1 MLMPSKISSMFNA
14 AVGIQEKY
22 ALKNPLHQ
30 PNPQLSR
37 AMPCSPLLGASLSL
51 SFLLPLRM
59 CSLMSLGA
67 CRAAGEVTRCLAST
81 PPFLRKSS
89 ISQSDEFKSFRSS
102 YPLKNVRVFPLPSSP
117 ALPFPP

>member
-1 MLMPSKISSMFNA
+1 MSDMLMPSKISSMFNA

-51 SFLLPLRM
+51 L
-59 CSLMSLGA
+59 
-67 CRAAGEVTRCLAST
+67 LAST
-81 PPFLRKSS
+81 ADVFSHVS
-89 ISQSDEFKSFRSS
+89 WGMQSCW
-102 YPLKNVRVFPLPSSP
+102 
-117 ALPFPP
+117 